1 MTVSKRKETRME
13 HIAALL
19 LIVGCSADLA
29 ECREL
34 PAPVPIFETAEE
46 CDAALPR
53 AFAGYEGTHAHVVA
67 RCVPVDPA
75 MEEADAEL
83 VWKIREDG
91 SLIASV
97 EPSAVMV
104 ATNSH
109 RTHHRYEF
117 RE

>member
-1 MTVSKRKETRME
+1 ME

-29 ECREL
+29 DCREL

-46 CDAALPR
+46 CDAELPR
-53 AFAGYEGTHAHVVA
+53 AFAGYDGAYPHVVA
-67 RCVPVDPA
+67 RCVAVDPA

-83 VWKIREDG
+83 VWDVLPDG
-91 SLIASV
+91 SLVASV
-97 EPSAVMV
+97 EPAGVMV
-104 ATNSH
+104 ATNSP
-109 RTHHRYEF
+109 RTDPVTTGKGDRF

>member
-1 MTVSKRKETRME
+1 ME

-29 ECREL
+29 DCREL

-46 CDAALPR
+46 CDVELTR
-53 AFAGYEGTHAHVVA
+53 AFNGYAGSYPHVLASCVA
-67 RCVPVDPA
+67 VDPA

-83 VWKIREDG
+83 VWEVRKDRT
-91 SLIASV
+91 LVASI
-97 EPSAVMV
+97 EAAGAMV
-104 ATNSH
+104 ASNSEGNNNT
-109 RTHHRYEF
+109 RIS

>member
-1 MTVSKRKETRME
+1 ME

-34 PAPVPIFETAEE
+34 PAPVPVFETAEE
-46 CDAALPR
+46 CDAELPR
-53 AFAGYEGTHAHVVA
+53 ASLGYDGAYPHVVA
-67 RCVPVDPA
+67 RCIAVDPA

-83 VWKIREDG
+83 VWDVRSDG
-91 SLIASV
+91 SLVASI
-97 EPSAVMV
+97 ETAGVMV
-104 ATNSH
+104 ATNSP
-109 RTHHRYEF
+109 RTDKRDRF

>member
-1 MTVSKRKETRME
+1 ME

-19 LIVGCSADLA
+19 LIVGCSGDLA

-46 CDAALPR
+46 CDAELPR
-53 AFAGYEGTHAHVVA
+53 AFAGYEKAYPHVVA
-67 RCVPVDPA
+67 RCVAVDPA

-83 VWKIREDG
+83 IWDVRPDG
-91 SLIASV
+91 RLVASIESASV
-97 EPSAVMV
+97 IV
-104 ATNSH
+104 ATNSP
-109 RTHHRYEF
+109 RTQKGDRF

>member
-1 MTVSKRKETRME
+1 ME

-46 CDAALPR
+46 CDAAMPR

-83 VWKIREDG
+83 VWEVGEDG
-91 SLIASV
+91 SLVARV
-97 EPSAVMV
+97 EPTAVMV
-104 ATNSH
+104 ATNSP
-109 RTHHRYEF
+109 RTNKGDRF